1 MSHHMKFLDE
11 ALDNLRKNKIFR
23 ELTVIEGAQG
33 PRVKIG
39 GKEVINLSSNNYLGL
54 NTHPKLKEAAL
65 KAIEKYGVGSGAVRT
80 IAGTLDIHKKV
91 EERIAE
97 FKNTEAAILFQSGE
111 LANQGTIQ
119 SIMGKDDVIFSDRLN
134 HASIIDG
141 CRLSRAEI
149 KAYPHKDMEVL
160 ENLLKE
166 YKGTGKK
173 LIVSDGVFSMDGD
186 ICPLPKIA
194 ELGERYGA
202 ITMVDDAH
210 ASGVLGRNGRGTVDH
225 FNLHGR
231 IDIQMGTLSK
241 AIGCMGGYIAGSKS
255 LRDYLIH
262 FARPFLF
269 STSHPPSVP
278 ASVLAAIDVLENEP
292 DILDTLWSNVSFFKQ
307 GLKNLGFDTGI
318 SETPITPVIVG
329 EASIAVKMSD
339 ILLEEGIFGQSIG
352 FPTVPRGK
360 ARIRTIVTAAHTK
373 DDLSIALEKFEK
385 VGKELAII

>member
-1 MSHHMKFLDE
+1 
-11 ALDNLRKNKIFR
+11 
-23 ELTVIEGAQG
+23 
-33 PRVKIG
+33 
-39 GKEVINLSSNNYLGL
+39 
-54 NTHPKLKEAAL
+54 L

-80 IAGTLDIHKKV
+80 IAGTLDIHKKS

-97 FKNTEAAILFQSGE
+97 FKKTEAVVLFQSGE

-119 SIMGKDDVIFSDRLN
+119 SIMGKDDVIFSDEFN

-149 KAYPHKDMEVL
+149 KVYPHKDMEVL

-186 ICPLPKIA
+186 ICPLPNIA
-194 ELGERYGA
+194 ELGEKYEA

-210 ASGVLGRNGRGTVDH
+210 ASGVLGKNGRGTVDH

-262 FARPFLF
+262 FSRPFLF

-278 ASVLAAIDVLENEP
+278 ASILAAIDVLENEP
-292 DILDTLWSNVSFFKQ
+292 EILDTLWSNVNFFK
-307 GLKNLGFDTGI
+307 GELKNLGFDTGI

-339 ILLEEGIFGQSIG
+339 RLLEEAIFGQSIS